1 MITVINAVIFFI
13 ACIWMI
19 VERIKFEKEHKGQES
34 EYITLF
40 KKYNTLQ
47 IIMFAALV
55 LFCVESFLSK

>member
-1 MITVINAVIFFI
+1 MISIINAVIFLA

-19 VERIKFEKEHKGQES
+19 VERFKFEKEHKGQKS

-47 IIMFAALV
+47 IIMFAALA
-55 LFCVESFLSK
+55 LFCVESFLNK